1 METLAAGLIF
11 LLAMALLLAPLAW
24 LGWYALTLHHDR
36 EKAKIRARENADRA
50 KYLIMD
56 KALEKGLP
64 PGRIPYDT

>member
-1 METLAAGLIF
+1 MESLLAGLVF
-11 LLAMALLLAPLAW
+11 LLAMALLIAPLAW

-36 EKAKIRARENADRA
+36 EKARIRAREQADQA

-64 PGRIPYDT
+64 PGRINYDV